1 MFFLFGKLNDL
12 VDVVFIRNDNV
23 LGFMF
28 VLGGVNMAIVQLQV
42 G

>member
-1 MFFLFGKLNDL
+1 MFFFGKLKDL
-12 VDVVFIRNDNV
+12 VDVLFIRNDNV

-28 VLGGVNMAIVQLQV
+28 VLRGVNMAIVQLQV